1 MLAFHR
7 GNQAGRRPGHVSMW
21 SVLFIVLAVWTVFAI
36 GFAVAMLMVMS
47 KRMDEQTAE
56 ELHRVMLKEPGHKP
70 LDAHYPPAKVPD
82 AIRKYAKK
90 LDSKPTKEGK
100 KP

>member
-1 MLAFHR
+1 MLALNR
-7 GNQAGRRPGHVSMW
+7 SYQAGRRTGNVSMW
-21 SVLFIVLAVWTVFAI
+21 SVLFIVLAVWTIFAI

-47 KRMDEQTAE
+47 KRMDEQTAQ
-56 ELHRVMLKEPGHKP
+56 ELQRVMLKEPGHKP
-70 LDAHYPPAKVPD
+70 LDAHYPQAKVPES
-82 AIRKYAKK
+82 IRKYAKK